1 MTTLLAARRTTD
13 ELEALARRGADELGE
28 ADALTVVEWVAA
40 HFDLP
45 RVAVASSMANAV
57 LPHLVSTR
65 IPGVAVLF
73 LDTGYHFA
81 ETLETRDEVRR
92 WLDVRVVNVEPE
104 RTVNLQDQH
113 FGPDLNRR
121 DPEACCR
128 MRKVYPLTRALEEYE
143 VWFSGMRREEAP
155 TRANTPLV
163 TFDARHG
170 LVKVNP
176 LAAWTTDEMLDY
188 AERHAVPVNP
198 LLADGYPSIG
208 CAPCTQR
215 VAPGADPRS
224 GRWAGLAKT
233 ECGIHL

>member
-1 MTTLLAARRTTD
+1 MTTLLKTRRTTD
-13 ELEALARRGADELGE
+13 ELEELARLGADEVGE
-28 ADALTVVEWVAA
+28 ADALTVVEWVAR

-57 LPHLVSTR
+57 LPHLVSSR

-73 LDTGYHFA
+73 LDTGYHFP

-113 FGPDLNRR
+113 FGPELNRR

-128 MRKVYPLTRALEEYE
+128 MRKVFPLTRALEEYE

-155 TRANTPLV
+155 TRARTPLI

-176 LAAWTTDEMLDY
+176 LAAWSMDELMDY

>member
-1 MTTLLAARRTTD
+1 MTALLTARRTTD
-13 ELEALARRGADELGE
+13 ELEALAKQGADELGE
-28 ADALTVVEWVAA
+28 ADALTVVEWVARNFA
-40 HFDLP
+40 LP
-45 RVAVASSMANAV
+45 KVAVASSMANAV

-73 LDTGYHFA
+73 LDTGYHFP

-113 FGPDLNRR
+113 FGPDLNKR

-128 MRKVYPLTRALEEYE
+128 MRKVFPLTRALEEYE

-155 TRANTPLV
+155 TRASTPLV

-176 LAAWTTDEMLDY
+176 LAAWSMDELLDY
-188 AERHAVPVNP
+188 AERNMVPVNP